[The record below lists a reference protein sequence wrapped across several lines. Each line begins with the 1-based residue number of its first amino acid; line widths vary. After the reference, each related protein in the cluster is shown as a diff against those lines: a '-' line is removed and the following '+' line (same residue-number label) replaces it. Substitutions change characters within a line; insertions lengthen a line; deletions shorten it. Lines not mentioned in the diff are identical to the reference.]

1 LNGQYAFVLS
11 GRGAGADI
19 YNYKAYIGTVTFDG
33 AGGITSGEFESSI
46 TTGGETSNG
55 NINPANSSYSVGSDN
70 RGCAVLSADTD
81 LTIRFSLGA
90 IQSGTATKGRIIEF
104 EDPTSTAYIAA
115 GQFLKQGTAWFSTPL
130 SGNYVAAG
138 SGWDTS
144 GGRFALAGAV
154 LLSGGSSSNGELDWN
169 EAGTLQHSTGL
180 GGTVND
186 YGNGIIQGWMFG
198 TQSYVSLRKVSQ
210 SQLLFKAFVWIDYPS
225 RLGALAF
232 GEMRQQSGTFDDSS
246 LNGVAVF
253 AVSRLAG
260 SGSGVTIG
268 TFTGNGSGSG
278 SVTVYD
284 DDAGTLTSGTNPCA
298 YAVASNG
305 RTTLSSCGGDV
316 PTLYLT
322 ATNTAFMLSGNQ
334 GVTFGQAEPQAAGPF
349 DNTSVS
355 GTFFMGTDAVV
366 SHSQETEV
374 GYVTLDNGNV
384 TGTSD
389 HTSTTGQTANDPF
402 TDTYLVRSDGTF
414 QTGSSGT
421 NNYVGIAISA
431 NKLVKIDHETLTE
444 PSILVIEK

>member
-1 LNGQYAFVLS
+1 
-11 GRGAGADI
+11 
-19 YNYKAYIGTVTFDG
+19 
-33 AGGITSGEFESSI
+33 
-46 TTGGETSNG
+46 
-55 NINPANSSYSVGSDN
+55 
-70 RGCAVLSADTD
+70 
-81 LTIRFSLGA
+81 
-90 IQSGTATKGRIIEF
+90 
-104 EDPTSTAYIAA
+104 
-115 GQFLKQGTAWFSTPL
+115 
-130 SGNYVAAG
+130 
-138 SGWDTS
+138 
-144 GGRFALAGAV
+144 

-366 SHSQETEV
+366 SQSMEPEV
-374 GYVTLDNGNV
+374 GFVILDGAGNV
-384 TGTSD
+384 SGIGD
-389 HTSTTGQTANDPF
+389 ATSTTSQDPNHSI
-402 TDTYLVRSDGTF
+402 TDPYSVNSDGTF
-414 QTGSSGT
+414 SIGLSGT
-421 NNYVGIAISA
+421 TVIGIAISGS
-431 NKLVKIDHETLTE
+431 KFVMIDQVTSTY
-444 PSILVIEK
+444 PSILVVEK